1 MVPGAGLE
9 PARCYQRKILSLVC
23 LPIPPPGHRVTTVLG
38 WYPSILWHLFEPR
51 GHFRLLPLVTL
62 ALLRIAYHTALGLLP
77 FANKK
82 PLARATKV
90 ADSASDLREQK
101 AFSSGGRGRRSR

>member
-1 MVPGAGLE
+1 MAPLRA
-9 PARCYQRKILSLVC
+9 AC
-23 LPIPPPGHRVTTVLG
+23 
-38 WYPSILWHLFEPR
+38 

-62 ALLRIAYHTALGLLP
+62 ALLRIVYRTALGLLP

-90 ADSASDLREQK
+90 ADSASDLREYKPLARATKVADRTSDLREYKPLARAAK
-101 AFSSGGRGRRSR
+101 AADRVSDLRE